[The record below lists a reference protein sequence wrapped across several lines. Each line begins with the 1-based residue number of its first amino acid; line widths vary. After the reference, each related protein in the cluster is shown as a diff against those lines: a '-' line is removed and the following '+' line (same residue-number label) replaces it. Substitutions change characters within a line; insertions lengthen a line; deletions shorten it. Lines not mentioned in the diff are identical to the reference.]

1 LKKQLMYYPWPYK
14 TQPHLV
20 FAGPKAKCLLATA
33 DSVSSLQAAVSV
45 SPTSHASNYC
55 VERSITPAKPSFTAP
70 PRTEWQRILPGKC
83 SKSLFPRPW
92 IKSKNETDLKLELV
106 NGSTIEL
113 KGTENA
119 MALRGRSLSG
129 VVLDEAAF
137 MDAEVWFEVIR
148 PALADKQGWALFIST
163 PDGTASWFYDLWC
176 YCEDDPTK
184 EWQRWCYTTIEGG
197 NVPATEIEAARAQ
210 LDPRTFRQEFEASF
224 ENLSGLVAVS
234 FSDENISPNAKDISI
249 QPILLGVDFNVDPM
263 SGICAVKDGENLYVF
278 DEIMLT
284 GGATTWDFAE
294 EVTRRY
300 GLERRIIAC
309 PDPTGGARK
318 TSGVGVTDHAIL
330 RRSGFN
336 VQTPRAPWKIRDKIT
351 AVNTALMDAS
361 GAQRTV
367 IHPRCKHLIKS
378 LRTLTY
384 APGTGLPNKNLGVDH
399 AFDAFG
405 YLVLQQFNLAKP
417 ETMGTTSYRLY

>member
-1 LKKQLMYYPWPYK
+1 MATKTLDLSLRPAQGEVFSAKNRFRVLVAGRRFGKSYLSCVELFTKALERPGETFFYCAPTYRMAKDIAWKTLKKI
-14 TQPHLV
+14 V
-20 FAGPKAKCLLATA
+20 PKE
-33 DSVSSLQAAVSV
+33 
-45 SPTSHASNYC
+45 Y
-55 VERSITPAKPSFTAP
+55 I
-70 PRTEWQRILPGKC
+70 RT
-83 SKSLFPRPW
+83 
-92 IKSKNETDLKLELV
+92 KNETDLRLDLI
-106 NGSTIEL
+106 NDSTIEL

-148 PALADKQGWALFIST
+148 PALADKEGWALFIST

-176 YCEDDPTK
+176 FVEEDTSNLWK
-184 EWQRWCYTTIEGG
+184 RWSFTTIEGG
-197 NVPATEIEAARAQ
+197 NVSPTEVEAARAQ
-210 LDPRTFRQEFEASF
+210 LDQRTFRQEFEASF
-224 ENLSGLVAVS
+224 ENLTGLVAIS
-234 FSDENISPNAKDISI
+234 FSDDNISTTAKDISI
-249 QPILLGVDFNVDPM
+249 QPLLLGVDFNVDPM
-263 SGICAVKDGENLYVF
+263 SGIVAVKHDQNLYVF

-284 GGATTWDFAE
+284 GGATPWDFAE

-300 GLERRIIAC
+300 GVDRRIIAC

-336 VQTPRAPWKIRDKIT
+336 VQSPRSPWKIRDKIT
-351 AVNTALMDAS
+351 AVNTGLLDAS
-361 GAQRTV
+361 GTRRV
-367 IHPRCKHLIKS
+367 LIHPRCKELIKA

-405 YLVLQQFNLAKP
+405 YLCLQQFNLAKP
-417 ETMGTTSYRLY
+417 ETLGTTSYRLY

>member
-1 LKKQLMYYPWPYK
+1 MATKTLDLSLRPAQGEVFSAKNRFRVLVAGRRFGKSYLSCIELFTKALERPGETFFYCAPTYRMAKDIAWKTLKKI
-14 TQPHLV
+14 V
-20 FAGPKAKCLLATA
+20 PKE
-33 DSVSSLQAAVSV
+33 
-45 SPTSHASNYC
+45 Y
-55 VERSITPAKPSFTAP
+55 I
-70 PRTEWQRILPGKC
+70 RT
-83 SKSLFPRPW
+83 
-92 IKSKNETDLKLELV
+92 KNETDLRLDLI
-106 NGSTIEL
+106 NDSTIEL

-148 PALADKQGWALFIST
+148 PALADKEGWALFIST

-176 YCEDDPTK
+176 FVEEDTSNL
-184 EWQRWCYTTIEGG
+184 WQRWSFTTIEGG
-197 NVPATEIEAARAQ
+197 NVSPTEVEAARAQ
-210 LDPRTFRQEFEASF
+210 LDQRTFRQEFEASF
-224 ENLSGLVAVS
+224 ENLTGLVAVS
-234 FSDENISPNAKDISI
+234 FSDDNISTTAKDISV
-249 QPILLGVDFNVDPM
+249 QPLLLGVDFNVDPM
-263 SGICAVKDGENLYVF
+263 SGIIAVKHNQNLYVF

-300 GLERRIIAC
+300 GVDRRIIAC

-336 VQTPRAPWKIRDKIT
+336 VQSPRSPWKIRDKIT
-351 AVNTALMDAS
+351 AVNTGLLDAS
-361 GAQRTV
+361 GTRRV
-367 IHPRCKHLIKS
+367 LIHPRCKELIKA

-405 YLVLQQFNLAKP
+405 YLCLQQFNLAKP
-417 ETMGTTSYRLY
+417 ETLGTTSYRLY

>member
-1 LKKQLMYYPWPYK
+1 MAVKNKQELGLRWAQGQVFSSKKRFRVLVAGRRFGKSYLSCIELLKAAIERPGETYFYCAPTYRMAKDIAWK
-14 TQPHLV
+14 TLKRLV
-20 FAGPKAKCLLATA
+20 PQ
-33 DSVSSLQAAVSV
+33 V
-45 SPTSHASNYC
+45 
-55 VERSITPAKPSFTAP
+55 
-70 PRTEWQRILPGKC
+70 
-83 SKSLFPRPW
+83 W
-92 IKSKNETDLKLELV
+92 IKSKNESDLKIELINDSV
-106 NGSTIEL
+106 IEL

-119 MALRGRSLSG
+119 MALRGRSLAG

-176 YCEDDPTK
+176 YCKEDPTD
-184 EWQRWCYTTIEGG
+184 EWKRWCYTTIEGG
-197 NVPATEIEAARAQ
+197 NVPKHEIEAARAQ
-210 LDPRTFRQEFEASF
+210 LDQRTFRQEFEASF

-234 FSDENISPNAKDISI
+234 FGDDNISVDAKDITVS
-249 QPILLGVDFNVDPM
+249 PILLGVDFNVDPM

-278 DEIMLT
+278 DEVMLT

-294 EVTRRY
+294 EIVRRY
-300 GLERRIIAC
+300 GVERRVIAC

-318 TSGVGVTDHAIL
+318 TSGVGATDHSIL

-336 VQTPRAPWKIRDKIT
+336 VSSPKAPWKIRDKIT
-351 AVNTALMDAS
+351 AVNTALLDAS
-361 GAQRTV
+361 GSRRTF
-367 IHPRCKHLIKS
+367 IHPRCKQLIKS

-384 APGTGLPNKNLGVDH
+384 APNTGLPNKNLGVDH

-405 YLVLQQFNLAKP
+405 YLCLQQFNLAKP
-417 ETMGTTSYRLY
+417 EILGQTGYRIY

>member
-1 LKKQLMYYPWPYK
+1 LRGAINNPGETFFYCAPTYRMAKDIAWKVLKK
-14 TQPHLV
+14 LV
-20 FAGPKAKCLLATA
+20 PK
-33 DSVSSLQAAVSV
+33 
-45 SPTSHASNYC
+45 
-55 VERSITPAKPSFTAP
+55 
-70 PRTEWQRILPGKC
+70 
-83 SKSLFPRPW
+83 PW
-92 IKSKNETDLKLELV
+92 IKTKNETDLKLELV

-176 YCEDDPTK
+176 YCEDDPTN
-184 EWQRWCYTTIEGG
+184 EWKRWCYTTIQGG
-197 NVPATEIEAARAQ
+197 NVPA
-210 LDPRTFRQEFEASF
+210 
-224 ENLSGLVAVS
+224 
-234 FSDENISPNAKDISI
+234 
-249 QPILLGVDFNVDPM
+249 
-263 SGICAVKDGENLYVF
+263 
-278 DEIMLT
+278 
-284 GGATTWDFAE
+284 
-294 EVTRRY
+294 
-300 GLERRIIAC
+300 AC

-330 RRSGFN
+330 RRSGFT
-336 VQTPRAPWKIRDKIT
+336 VQSPRSPWKIRDKIT
-351 AVNTALMDAS
+351 AINTGLMDAS
-361 GAQRTV
+361 GARRV
-367 IHPRCKHLIKS
+367 KIHPRCKELIKS

-417 ETMGTTSYRLY
+417 EAMGTTSYRLY

>member
-1 LKKQLMYYPWPYK
+1 MPVVDSANRIEWQKILLGRALKK
-14 TQPHLV
+14 LV
-20 FAGPKAKCLLATA
+20 PK
-33 DSVSSLQAAVSV
+33 V
-45 SPTSHASNYC
+45 
-55 VERSITPAKPSFTAP
+55 
-70 PRTEWQRILPGKC
+70 
-83 SKSLFPRPW
+83 W
-92 IKSKNETDLKLELV
+92 IKAKNETDLRIELI

-137 MDAEVWFEVIR
+137 MEPEVWFEVIR
-148 PALADKQGWALFIST
+148 PALADKEGWALFIST

-176 YCEDDPTK
+176 YVEEDPKDL
-184 EWQRWCYTTIEGG
+184 WRRWSYTTIDGG
-197 NVPATEIEAARAQ
+197 NVSKQEVEAARAQ
-210 LDPRTFRQEFEASF
+210 LDSRTFRQEFEASF
-224 ENLSGLVAVS
+224 ENLTGLVAIS
-234 FSDENISPNAKDISI
+234 FSDDNISPDAKDISI
-249 QPILLGVDFNVDPM
+249 QPLLLGVDFNVDPM
-263 SGICAVKDGENLYVF
+263 SGICAVKDQDTLYVF

-300 GLERRIIAC
+300 GVDRRVIAC

-330 RRSGFN
+330 RRSGFT
-336 VQTPRAPWKIRDKIT
+336 VQSPRSPWKIRDKIT
-351 AVNTALMDAS
+351 AVNTGLMDAS
-361 GAQRTV
+361 GTRRV
-367 IHPRCKHLIKS
+367 KIHPRCKELIKS

-417 ETMGTTSYRLY
+417 EAMGTTSYRLY